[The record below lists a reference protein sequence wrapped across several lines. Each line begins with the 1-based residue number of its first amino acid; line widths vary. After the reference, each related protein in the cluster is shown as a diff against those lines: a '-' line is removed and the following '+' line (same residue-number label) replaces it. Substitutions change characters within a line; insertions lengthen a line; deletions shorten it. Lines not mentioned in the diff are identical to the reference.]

1 MGRINSLAQAYSAFD
16 DLERMEAAYPYV
28 TTDGYNRAKEN
39 ARLAEKYIANY
50 EKQRIANRN
59 SQYDWMETSGA
70 FDGWSDELKAAF
82 KEQWAS
88 HDWSNQTA
96 QANAM
101 WQSATEGIRQNNE
114 QKKADREDILAE
126 IEAYKAGFSD
136 STIASAVAS
145 ERQAW
150 DEKINSTMQSA
161 VQQAASQGRVMDT
174 STYAM
179 LRARLEAQAAD
190 AIQQVQLNYEAKRME
205 YAANAISMKDS
216 VYRNTTNTVMSY
228 QDVAEILKN
237 MAGK

>member
-1 MGRINSLAQAYSAFD
+1 MGLGGYGFNSYSDALSGLNSGNEDIARRARNYIN
-16 DLERMEAAYPYV
+16 E
-28 TTDGYNRAKEN
+28 YNRQKGERNANKE
-39 ARLAEKYIANY
+39 
-50 EKQRIANRN
+50 N
-59 SQYDWMETSGA
+59 SQYEWMETSGA

-82 KEQWAS
+82 REQWS
-88 HDWSNQTA
+88 KQGWSNQTA

-101 WQSATEGIRQNNE
+101 WQSATEGIKQNNA

-150 DEKINSTMQSA
+150 DEKINNTMQQA
-161 VQQAASQGRVMDT
+161 VQQAAQQGRVMDT

-190 AIQQVQLNYEAKRME
+190 AIQQVQTNYEAKRLE
-205 YAANAISMKDS
+205 YAANAISMKDA